1 MFCRFCGATLPDG
14 SAFCRSCGHTLKQEA
29 KPGPVP
35 VQGTAQPVPVMGN
48 AMPQSAP
55 MNPGPVAAQRKS
67 PVLAIMIVL
76 TSLMTVFT
84 AGCFL
89 YQWM

>member
-14 SAFCRSCGHTLKQEA
+14 SAFCRNCGQTLKNIQ
-29 KPGPVP
+29 PVQPVP
-35 VQGTAQPVPVMGN
+35 VQPAAVMGN
-48 AMPQSAP
+48 GMPQQ
-55 MNPGPVAAQRKS
+55 MPVSSMPAVKPRKS

-76 TSLMTVFT
+76 TSLMTVIT

-89 YQWM
+89 YYWT